1 MLATFIISL
10 LIYSF
15 LVTLLLWLIV
25 IGGKQKLDEHD
36 KSAEHDYPDKEIKVP
51 EKISI

>member
-1 MLATFIISL
+1 MLATFIITI

-36 KSAEHDYPDKEIKVP
+36 KSAEYDYP
-51 EKISI
+51 